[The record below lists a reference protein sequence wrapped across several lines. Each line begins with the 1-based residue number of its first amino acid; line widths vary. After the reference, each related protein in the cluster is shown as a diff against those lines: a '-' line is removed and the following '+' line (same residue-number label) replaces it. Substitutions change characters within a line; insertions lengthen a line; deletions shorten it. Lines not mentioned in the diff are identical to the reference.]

1 MSIRSLGRVGE
12 VGDPDV
18 WKDTQLSKRV
28 QLCLLWAKEKGENAD
43 WCVSIALT
51 IPKVSR
57 ARRSQPLWIFCPSSR
72 IGKFGGE
79 GKIFLPQPPAS
90 SAFCTCLIL
99 AELLP
104 GRVPDSGCRNGGWS
118 SRHRDAPSHCTRWQR
133 FLSECGCLAPICSMP
148 CASLS
153 MAFSSPLGRR
163 LQLGYLA
170 TNGHLFNRVG
180 SFGLKVMGRCSQT
193 TRSMAA
199 PVIGERALMHTPPPK
214 SLCQRTHNE
223 YALSV
228 HCHPSSNLGKC
239 GAFNL
244 IGRKAGHLGIR
255 HLHCVFKEPSSSNL
269 NKLLEP
275 SEVQVQ

>member
-1 MSIRSLGRVGE
+1 MKHL
-12 VGDPDV
+12 DV
-18 WKDTQLSKRV
+18 LDIYVCS
-28 QLCLLWAKEKGENAD
+28 
-43 WCVSIALT
+43 
-51 IPKVSR
+51 
-57 ARRSQPLWIFCPSSR
+57 
-72 IGKFGGE
+72 
-79 GKIFLPQPPAS
+79 IFLYQTGALWPRIITEVS
-90 SAFCTCLIL
+90 SVFCKPLYT
-99 AELLP
+99 A
-104 GRVPDSGCRNGGWS
+104 GRFSGNF
-118 SRHRDAPSHCTRWQR
+118 T
-133 FLSECGCLAPICSMP
+133 
-148 CASLS
+148 
-153 MAFSSPLGRR
+153 
-163 LQLGYLA
+163 Y
-170 TNGHLFNRVG
+170 LFNRVG

-269 NKLLEP
+269 NTLLEP
-275 SEVQVQ
+275 SEVQVQLLNCFSRQRKGSFSSSGNS